1 MTTRPFERM
10 GLRGA
15 LFRLLAVL
23 MSLAFVSATAEVVLR
38 LLPRRGAFVST
49 AIPPSANAV
58 GPRYPDFR
66 DRPWPGP
73 KAAGMFRILTLGDS
87 FVWGAGVYPADTY
100 SRRLERRLEGLVSD
114 HEFEVVSWSR
124 SGWSTKQ
131 AWDSIRGR
139 LRELNPDLVLL
150 GFTLNDPEPS
160 DRLVRQSLTEELLR
174 REPDDGWSRTLYER
188 SRLFGLLWE
197 RLENRRQ
204 RRAYDSYYH
213 RLYEGPYWD
222 ECRQAIAELR
232 EATAAL
238 GVPLVMVVMP
248 VFDSQFDRRYHYRAL
263 HRKIAEVAKELELP
277 VVDLLATYR
286 RVDARRLAVEP
297 FTDPH
302 PNELAHRIAADEL
315 TDYLL
320 QEGLVPASY
329 PPGVKRIRAVRRR

>member
-1 MTTRPFERM
+1 M

-15 LFRLLAVL
+15 LYRLLAVL
-23 MSLAFVSATAEVVLR
+23 LALAFVSATAEVVLR

-49 AIPPSANAV
+49 AIPPSSQAL
-58 GPRYPDFR
+58 GPQYPDFR
-66 DRPWPGP
+66 DRQRPGP
-73 KAAGMFRILTLGDS
+73 KAAGRFRILASGDS

-100 SRRLERRLEGLVSD
+100 SRRLERRLGGLVSD

-131 AWDSIRGR
+131 VWDSLRGR
-139 LRELNPDLVLL
+139 LRGLNPDLVLL

-160 DRLVRQSLTEELLR
+160 DRLVRQSVTEELLR
-174 REPDDGWSRTLYER
+174 REPDEGWSRTLYER
-188 SRLFGLLWE
+188 SRLYGLFWE
-197 RLENRRQ
+197 RFENRRQ
-204 RRAYDSYYH
+204 RRAFDSYYH

-232 EATAAL
+232 EATEAL

-248 VFDSQFDRRYHYRAL
+248 VFDSQFDHQYRYREL
-263 HRKIAEVAKELELP
+263 HRKIARVARELEIP
-277 VVDLLATYR
+277 VLDLLATYR

-315 TDYLL
+315 TEYLL
-320 QEGLVPASY
+320 REGLVPASY
-329 PPGVKRIRAVRRR
+329 PSGVKRIKAVRRR